1 MIDIVVLFMRVTNR
15 TWPQYDIVD
24 VFPIEKDP
32 GPGVAIHP
40 KHALMIVRDVP
51 RDIGSYATVHDLLVQ
66 ENLLD
71 DGFWSLANK
80 QGRRRWKFAVDN
92 LTTREKD
99 AIRND
104 GRLEINWADLIPVC
118 IRKEQGIFPE
128 RPILEND
135 LGSR

>member
-1 MIDIVVLFMRVTNR
+1 M
-15 TWPQYDIVD
+15 
-24 VFPIEKDP
+24 
-32 GPGVAIHP
+32 
-40 KHALMIVRDVP
+40 
-51 RDIGSYATVHDLLVQ
+51 Q

-71 DGFWSLANK
+71 DDFWSLANRLA
-80 QGRRRWKFAVDN
+80 RRRWKFAVDN